1 MSTLS
6 IQKCLALIIFLTS
19 LLLSPASA
27 EAPRSILQANKP
39 VFAVT
44 RLEKS
49 WQGFPAVLVHKA
61 KMDLYFRNGNTVRC
75 SNWDPTRLSPTPAS
89 VGRRIKGCKVYRG
102 QPQGKRLQW
111 FKRGATIDVAF
122 GNIGAVGNNWIAS
135 SSSRI
140 SGSNLRM
147 TKGGWIAIG
156 KFRTTNLSS
165 GGNGAFARSRLKSIK
180 GRYFLDGHTI
190 TIRSNRGE
198 MYYGFIGAQ
207 SNTGSNRVD
216 HLYINGTHF
225 WNRRK

>member
-1 MSTLS
+1 MPTLL
-6 IQKCLALIIFLTS
+6 IQKCLAPIIFFTS
-19 LLLSPASA
+19 LIVLPVAA
-27 EAPRSILQANKP
+27 EVPRSIHQANKP
-39 VFAVT
+39 ILAVT

-75 SNWDPTRLSPTPAS
+75 SNWDPTQLSPTPAS
-89 VGRRIKGCKVYRG
+89 VGRKIKGCKVYKG

-111 FKRGATIDVAF
+111 FRRGATIDVAF

-135 SSSRI
+135 SASRI

-147 TKGGWIAIG
+147 TKSGWIAIG
-156 KFRTTNLSS
+156 KFRTTSLRS
-165 GGNGAFARSRLKSIK
+165 GANGAFARSKLKAIK

-198 MYYGFIGAQ
+198 LFYGFVGAQ
-207 SNTGSNRVD
+207 SNAGSHRID
-216 HLYINGTHF
+216 HIYINGTHF
-225 WNRRK
+225 WNRKK